1 MAILWAA
8 VALATVCNG
17 IWFAAS
23 ASENRRLTWRPVFL
37 AVVCSYLW
45 MGANATI
52 LACLGGY
59 SLPALTILLAGE
71 LALCLPFHHRPRAS
85 TARGGTA

>member
-37 AVVCSYLW
+37 AVVCSETKLSFLSRPTS
-45 MGANATI
+45 GK
-52 LACLGGY
+52 
-59 SLPALTILLAGE
+59 PAA
-71 LALCLPFHHRPRAS
+71 
-85 TARGGTA
+85 